1 MRKVRIGAAAL
12 AVAGSLVTSEASALL
27 LENSAEGGDELVYFY
42 PYPTS
47 FRYVDPGYA
56 FDDDPLTAFVHQP
69 YAMPI
74 VVRHVPV
81 RRVLVQ
87 PRTSFV
93 QQMTRS
99 TEVL

>member
-1 MRKVRIGAAAL
+1 MRKVRIGVAAL